1 LLQLREAGRRAVY
14 NAAHRRYRQRQ
25 PGPLA
30 SLVTASD
37 LRLQSQPIW
46 NRATRDGSTAG
57 GHPEI
62 TGRDM
67 DLMLTYARSYPWQSF
82 LMVTALLLAGL
93 AEGSSLS
100 ALLPLATFAVQ
111 AGGDSDAAPV
121 LPDSGVSRYVTELLD
136 TFGVEPSIGSLLV
149 FVVIGVFVKNVLVLF
164 AEKQVGYTKARVATD
179 LRLRL
184 LTSVLESKW
193 GYFVTQPTGRLT
205 NSMATEAWRAA
216 QAYEFG
222 ATIVALLI
230 QAMVYT
236 IVALAVSWQAVA
248 GSLVAAVVILAISHF
263 LVRMTRRAG
272 KRQTIWMKSLLAR
285 MTDTLRSVRSLKAMG
300 REDLAGGVLA
310 VETNKV
316 NRALEK
322 EVFSKAALSAVQE
335 PLFAVVMA
343 IGMFVLLKKWGM
355 PIAEVMVLLIV
366 LTKVL
371 SQLGKIQKYYQKMV
385 AAGSAYWSLQE
396 AVDEAANSREDVAG
410 EPAPRLDKGISLR
423 SVSFAHDERKVLD
436 NVSIEIPAGCLTTLI
451 GPSGSG
457 KTTVLDLI
465 MGLHRPTEGE
475 VLIDGVPMQKVD
487 IRSWRRQIGYVP
499 QETLLL
505 HDSVFN
511 NVTLGDP
518 DLDESQAERAL
529 RAAEAWDFV
538 AAMPD
543 GLHATVG
550 EGGARFSSGQRQR
563 IMLARAL
570 AHNPRLLV
578 LDEATS
584 ALDPS
589 SEAEICATL
598 THLAGRLTILAVS
611 HQPALAEVADRVYR
625 LADGKLV
632 DDRLAAAEALPATS
646 GS

>member
-37 LRLQSQPIW
+37 FRLQSQPIW
-46 NRATRDGSTAG
+46 NRTTRDGSTAG

-149 FVVIGVFVKNVLVLF
+149 FVVVGVFVKNVLVLF

>member
-1 LLQLREAGRRAVY
+1 MY

-46 NRATRDGSTAG
+46 NRTTRDGSTAG

-149 FVVIGVFVKNVLVLF
+149 FVVVGVFVKNVLVLF

-230 QAMVYT
+230 QTMVYT

>member
-1 LLQLREAGRRAVY
+1 MY

-37 LRLQSQPIW
+37 FRLQSQPIW
-46 NRATRDGSTAG
+46 NRTTRDGSTAG

-230 QAMVYT
+230 QTMVYT

>member
-1 LLQLREAGRRAVY
+1 
-14 NAAHRRYRQRQ
+14 
-25 PGPLA
+25 
-30 SLVTASD
+30 
-37 LRLQSQPIW
+37 
-46 NRATRDGSTAG
+46 
-57 GHPEI
+57 
-62 TGRDM
+62 
-67 DLMLTYARSYPWQSF
+67 
-82 LMVTALLLAGL
+82 
-93 AEGSSLS
+93 
-100 ALLPLATFAVQ
+100 
-111 AGGDSDAAPV
+111 
-121 LPDSGVSRYVTELLD
+121 
-136 TFGVEPSIGSLLV
+136 
-149 FVVIGVFVKNVLVLF
+149 
-164 AEKQVGYTKARVATD
+164 
-179 LRLRL
+179 
-184 LTSVLESKW
+184 
-193 GYFVTQPTGRLT
+193 
-205 NSMATEAWRAA
+205 
-216 QAYEFG
+216 
-222 ATIVALLI
+222 
-230 QAMVYT
+230 
-236 IVALAVSWQAVA
+236 
-248 GSLVAAVVILAISHF
+248 
-263 LVRMTRRAG
+263 
-272 KRQTIWMKSLLAR
+272 

>member
-1 LLQLREAGRRAVY
+1 
-14 NAAHRRYRQRQ
+14 
-25 PGPLA
+25 
-30 SLVTASD
+30 
-37 LRLQSQPIW
+37 
-46 NRATRDGSTAG
+46 
-57 GHPEI
+57 
-62 TGRDM
+62 
-67 DLMLTYARSYPWQSF
+67 
-82 LMVTALLLAGL
+82 
-93 AEGSSLS
+93 
-100 ALLPLATFAVQ
+100 
-111 AGGDSDAAPV
+111 
-121 LPDSGVSRYVTELLD
+121 
-136 TFGVEPSIGSLLV
+136 
-149 FVVIGVFVKNVLVLF
+149 
-164 AEKQVGYTKARVATD
+164 
-179 LRLRL
+179 
-184 LTSVLESKW
+184 
-193 GYFVTQPTGRLT
+193 
-205 NSMATEAWRAA
+205 
-216 QAYEFG
+216 
-222 ATIVALLI
+222 
-230 QAMVYT
+230 
-236 IVALAVSWQAVA
+236 
-248 GSLVAAVVILAISHF
+248 
-263 LVRMTRRAG
+263 
-272 KRQTIWMKSLLAR
+272 
-285 MTDTLRSVRSLKAMG
+285 
-300 REDLAGGVLA
+300 
-310 VETNKV
+310 
-316 NRALEK
+316 
-322 EVFSKAALSAVQE
+322 
-335 PLFAVVMA
+335 
-343 IGMFVLLKKWGM
+343 
-355 PIAEVMVLLIV
+355 
-366 LTKVL
+366 VL

-584 ALDPS
+584 ALDPT

>member
-1 LLQLREAGRRAVY
+1 ME
-14 NAAHRRYRQRQ
+14 
-25 PGPLA
+25 
-30 SLVTASD
+30 
-37 LRLQSQPIW
+37 
-46 NRATRDGSTAG
+46 
-57 GHPEI
+57 
-62 TGRDM
+62 
-67 DLMLTYARSYPWQSF
+67 LMLTYARSYPWQSF
-82 LMVTALLLAGL
+82 LMVTALLLAGI

-100 ALLPLATFAVQ
+100 ALLPLASFAVQ
-111 AGGDSDAAPV
+111 AGDGSDSEPV
-121 LPDSGVSRYVTELLD
+121 LPDNSVTDFVTGLLD
-136 TFGVEPSIGSLLV
+136 KFGVEPSIGSLLI
-149 FVVIGVFVKNVLVLF
+149 FVVIGVFLKNVLVLF

-184 LTSVLESKW
+184 LNSVLESKW

-230 QAMVYT
+230 QAMVYSA
-236 IVALAVSWQAVA
+236 VALAVSWQAVVA
-248 GSLVAAVVILAISHF
+248 SLIAAVFILAISHF

-272 KRQTIWMKSLLAR
+272 KRQTVWMKSLLAR

-335 PLFAVVMA
+335 PLFATVMA
-343 IGMFVLLKKWGM
+343 LGMFILLQKWQM

-396 AVDEAANSREDVAG
+396 AVDEAVESRENVAG
-410 EPAPRLDKGISLR
+410 EPAPPLAQGISLR
-423 SVSFAHDERKVLD
+423 GVSFAHGEQKVLD
-436 NVSIEIPAGCLTTLI
+436 DVTIEIPAGCLTTLI

-465 MGLHRPTEGE
+465 MGLQRPTDGE
-475 VLIDGVPMQKVD
+475 VLIDGRPMGELD
-487 IRSWRRQIGYVP
+487 IRSWRRQLGYVP

-505 HDSVFN
+505 HDSVLN
-511 NVTLGDP
+511 NVTLSDP
-518 DLDESQAERAL
+518 ELGEQQAERAL

-538 AAMPD
+538 TEMP
-543 GLHATVG
+543 GGIHATVG
-550 EGGARFSSGQRQR
+550 EGGARLSSGQRQR

-598 THLAGRLTILAVS
+598 THLKGDLTILAVS
-611 HQPALAEVADRVYR
+611 HQPALAEIADRVYR
-625 LADGKLV
+625 LANGKLV
-632 DDRLAAAEALPATS
+632 DGRRAGGEGAVPVS
-646 GS
+646 GTT

>member
-14 NAAHRRYRQRQ
+14 NASHRRYRQRQ

-37 LRLQSQPIW
+37 FRLQSQPIW
-46 NRATRDGSTAG
+46 NRTTRDGSTAG

-149 FVVIGVFVKNVLVLF
+149 FVVVGVFVKNVLVLF

>member
-1 LLQLREAGRRAVY
+1 ME
-14 NAAHRRYRQRQ
+14 
-25 PGPLA
+25 
-30 SLVTASD
+30 
-37 LRLQSQPIW
+37 
-46 NRATRDGSTAG
+46 
-57 GHPEI
+57 
-62 TGRDM
+62 
-67 DLMLTYARSYPWQSF
+67 LMLTYARSYPWQSF
-82 LMVTALLLAGL
+82 LMVTALLLAGI

-100 ALLPLATFAVQ
+100 ALLPLASFAVQ
-111 AGGDSDAAPV
+111 AGDGVDSEPV
-121 LPDSGVSRYVTELLD
+121 LPDNGITNFVTGLLD
-136 TFGVEPSIGSLLV
+136 KVGVEPSIGSLLV
-149 FVVIGVFVKNVLVLF
+149 FVVIGVFLKNVLVLF

-184 LTSVLESKW
+184 LNSVLESKW

-230 QAMVYT
+230 QAMVYSA
-236 IVALAVSWQAVA
+236 VALAVSWQAVVA
-248 GSLVAAVVILAISHF
+248 SLVAAAFILAISHF

-335 PLFAVVMA
+335 PLFATVMA
-343 IGMFVLLKKWGM
+343 IGMFGLLQKWQM

-396 AVDEAANSREDVAG
+396 AVDEAVASREDTAG
-410 EPAPRLDKGISLR
+410 EPAPLLEKGISLR
-423 SVSFAHDERKVLD
+423 GVSFAHDERKVLD

-475 VLIDGVPMQKVD
+475 VLIDGKPMGELD
-487 IRSWRRQIGYVP
+487 IRSWRRQLGYVP

-505 HDSVFN
+505 HDSVLN
-511 NVTLGDP
+511 NVTLSDP
-518 DLDESQAERAL
+518 ELGEAQAERAL

-538 AAMPD
+538 TAMS
-543 GLHATVG
+543 GGIHATVG
-550 EGGARFSSGQRQR
+550 EGGARLSSGQRQR

-570 AHNPRLLV
+570 AHSPRLLV

-598 THLAGRLTILAVS
+598 TNLKGDLTILAVS

-625 LADGKLV
+625 LSDGKLV
-632 DDRLAAAEALPATS
+632 DDRLANDAETAPAS
-646 GS
+646 GSASLPG

>member
-1 LLQLREAGRRAVY
+1 MY

-230 QAMVYT
+230 QTMVYT

>member
-1 LLQLREAGRRAVY
+1 
-14 NAAHRRYRQRQ
+14 
-25 PGPLA
+25 
-30 SLVTASD
+30 
-37 LRLQSQPIW
+37 
-46 NRATRDGSTAG
+46 
-57 GHPEI
+57 
-62 TGRDM
+62 M

-230 QAMVYT
+230 QTMVYT

>member
-1 LLQLREAGRRAVY
+1 MY

-149 FVVIGVFVKNVLVLF
+149 FVVVGVFVKNVLVLF

-230 QAMVYT
+230 QTMVYT

>member
-1 LLQLREAGRRAVY
+1 MY
-14 NAAHRRYRQRQ
+14 NAAHRRYRHRQ

-30 SLVTASD
+30 TRVTAGD
-37 LRLQSQPIW
+37 FRLQNQPIW
-46 NRATRDGSTAG
+46 NRATRKDSTAG
-57 GHPEI
+57 GHPET

-136 TFGVEPSIGSLLV
+136 TIGVEPSIGSLLV
-149 FVVIGVFVKNVLVLF
+149 FVVAGVFVKNVLVLF

-343 IGMFVLLKKWGM
+343 IGMFVLLKKWEM

-410 EPAPRLDKGISLR
+410 EPAPRLEKGISLR

-475 VLIDGVPMQKVD
+475 VLIDGVPMQEVD

-518 DLDESQAERAL
+518 DLGETEAERAL

-598 THLAGRLTILAVS
+598 THLTGRLTILAVS

-632 DDRLAAAEALPATS
+632 DERLAAAEALPATS

>member
-316 NRALEK
+316 NMALEK

>member
-1 LLQLREAGRRAVY
+1 ME
-14 NAAHRRYRQRQ
+14 
-25 PGPLA
+25 
-30 SLVTASD
+30 
-37 LRLQSQPIW
+37 
-46 NRATRDGSTAG
+46 
-57 GHPEI
+57 
-62 TGRDM
+62 
-67 DLMLTYARSYPWQSF
+67 LMLTYARSYPWQSF
-82 LMVTALLLAGL
+82 LMVSALLLAGI

-100 ALLPLATFAVQ
+100 ALLPLASFAVQ
-111 AGGDSDAAPV
+111 AGDGSDSEPV
-121 LPDSGVSRYVTELLD
+121 LPDNSVTDFVTGLLEK
-136 TFGVEPSIGSLLV
+136 FGVEPSIGSLLV
-149 FVVIGVFVKNVLVLF
+149 FVVIGVFLKNVLVLF

-184 LTSVLESKW
+184 LNSVLESRW

-230 QAMVYT
+230 QAMVYSA
-236 IVALAVSWQAVA
+236 VALAVSWQAVVA
-248 GSLVAAVVILAISHF
+248 SLIAAVFILAISHF

-272 KRQTIWMKSLLAR
+272 KRQTVWMKSLLAR

-335 PLFAVVMA
+335 PLFATVMA
-343 IGMFVLLKKWGM
+343 LGMFILLQKWQM

-396 AVDEAANSREDVAG
+396 AVDEAVESRENVAG
-410 EPAPRLDKGISLR
+410 EAAPPLAQGISLGG
-423 SVSFAHDERKVLD
+423 VSFAHGEHKVLD
-436 NVSIEIPAGCLTTLI
+436 DVTIEIPAGCLTTLI

-465 MGLHRPTEGE
+465 MGLQRPTDGE
-475 VLIDGVPMQKVD
+475 VLIDGRPMGELD
-487 IRSWRRQIGYVP
+487 IRSWRRQLGYVP

-505 HDSVFN
+505 HDSVLN
-511 NVTLGDP
+511 NVTLSDP
-518 DLDESQAERAL
+518 EL
-529 RAAEAWDFV
+529 
-538 AAMPD
+538 
-543 GLHATVG
+543 G
-550 EGGARFSSGQRQR
+550 EQ
-563 IMLARAL
+563 
-570 AHNPRLLV
+570 
-578 LDEATS
+578 
-584 ALDPS
+584 
-589 SEAEICATL
+589 
-598 THLAGRLTILAVS
+598 
-611 HQPALAEVADRVYR
+611 
-625 LADGKLV
+625 
-632 DDRLAAAEALPATS
+632 
-646 GS
+646 

>member
-1 LLQLREAGRRAVY
+1 
-14 NAAHRRYRQRQ
+14 
-25 PGPLA
+25 
-30 SLVTASD
+30 
-37 LRLQSQPIW
+37 
-46 NRATRDGSTAG
+46 
-57 GHPEI
+57 
-62 TGRDM
+62 M

-82 LMVTALLLAGL
+82 LMVTALLLAGI

-100 ALLPLATFAVQ
+100 ALLPLASFAVQ
-111 AGGDSDAAPV
+111 AGDDAGAAASV
-121 LPDSGVSRYVTELLD
+121 PDNGVTRYVTNLLD
-136 TFGVEPSIGSLLV
+136 AVGVEPSIGSLLV
-149 FVVIGVFVKNVLVLF
+149 FVVIGVFLKNVLVLF

-184 LTSVLESKW
+184 LNSVLESKW

-230 QAMVYT
+230 QAMVYSA
-236 IVALAVSWQAVA
+236 VALAVSWQAVA
-248 GSLVAAVVILAISHF
+248 GSLIAAVIILAISHF
-263 LVRMTRRAG
+263 LVKMTRRAG
-272 KRQTIWMKSLLAR
+272 KRQTVWMKSLLAR

-316 NRALEK
+316 NKALEK

-335 PLFAVVMA
+335 PLFATVMA
-343 IGMFVLLKKWGM
+343 VGMFVLLQKWGM
-355 PIAEVMVLLIV
+355 PLAEVMVLLIV

-396 AVDEAANSREDVAG
+396 AVDEAVDSREDVAG
-410 EPAPRLDKGISLR
+410 EPAPRLDQGISLH
-423 SVSFAHDERKVLD
+423 SVSFAHADKRVLED
-436 NVSIEIPAGCLTTLI
+436 VSIEIPARCLTTLI

-465 MGLHRPTEGE
+465 MGLQRPTEGE
-475 VLIDGVPMQKVD
+475 VLIDGTPMHQLD

-505 HDSVFN
+505 HDSVLN

-518 DLDESQAERAL
+518 DLGEAEAERAL

-538 AAMPD
+538 AAMSD
-543 GLHATVG
+543 GIQATVG
-550 EGGARFSSGQRQR
+550 EGGARLSSGQRQR

-570 AHNPRLLV
+570 AHSPRLLV

-598 THLAGRLTILAVS
+598 THLKGSLTILAVS
-611 HQPALAEVADRVYR
+611 HQPALAEIADRVYR
-625 LADGKLV
+625 LENGKLV
-632 DDRLAAAEALPATS
+632 DGRREKAGAIPVTS
-646 GS
+646 GT

>member
-1 LLQLREAGRRAVY
+1 MY

-37 LRLQSQPIW
+37 FRLQSQPIW
-46 NRATRDGSTAG
+46 NRTTRDGSTAG

-149 FVVIGVFVKNVLVLF
+149 FVVVGVFVKNVLVLF